1 MVPSTCRSRARSVP
15 YFTVSVGIHC
25 SGATAWTAGFSAI
38 AATSSIVSP
47 LRRRHSSSSMFSPGA
62 CGRMKIV
69 EEPSVAIWRAIE
81 ALSPATIELM
91 PVTVMIPITTPRMVR
106 NARIL

>member
-1 MVPSTCRSRARSVP
+1 
-15 YFTVSVGIHC
+15 
-25 SGATAWTAGFSAI
+25 
-38 AATSSIVSP
+38 
-47 LRRRHSSSSMFSPGA
+47 MFSPGA

-81 ALSPATIELM
+81 ALRPATIELM

>member
-1 MVPSTCRSRARSVP
+1 
-15 YFTVSVGIHC
+15 
-25 SGATAWTAGFSAI
+25 
-38 AATSSIVSP
+38 
-47 LRRRHSSSSMFSPGA
+47 MFSPGA

-69 EEPSVAIWRAIE
+69 EEPRVAICLAIE
-81 ALSPATIELM
+81 ALRPATIALM